1 MQAQIASI
9 SVEPLAR
16 EISQL
21 QIYFYAID
29 QQLDIIYFQCY
40 EILPEVEE

>member
-9 SVEPLAR
+9 NVEPLAR